1 MALTKYETIAALK
14 NDPIDINPEW
24 EGTTDGVNQSLL

>member
-1 MALTKYETIAALK
+1 MALTKYVTIPAIYS
-14 NDPIDINPEW
+14 DPIDINPEW